1 MLTTPEYAEP
11 RTMTYKEFVKSD
23 LCKKMVRE
31 EIDKDMMLQLENSEN
46 MKKSW
51 CYIKHVIL
59 KRYSNLKI
67 WSGVFYNFAHS
78 A

>member
-31 EIDKDMMLQLENSEN
+31 EKDKEMMLQLDNSEKL
-46 MKKSW
+46 KK
-51 CYIKHVIL
+51 
-59 KRYSNLKI
+59 N
-67 WSGVFYNFAHS
+67 G
-78 A
+78 